1 MLRHSTIIA
10 ALAAAF
16 VISATQFAPADDWG
30 NLKGRFIYDGK
41 APDPT
46 KLTID
51 KDQQICG
58 DKGLVDESLVV
69 DSSGGMANVV
79 LWIRGKAKVHPD
91 YEKSAD
97 ATVVLDNKG
106 CRFNP
111 HVQGVRVGQTLQIK
125 NSDPVAHNTNIVGR
139 NLQVNPLIPAGS
151 ASDQKIEAPENLPAN
166 VSCNIH
172 PWMKARVVVRSSPY
186 FAISKKD
193 GSFEI
198 KNLPAGDLEFV
209 VYHERSGFVQD
220 AETKSG
226 KVNWPKGVM
235 KVTIEPG
242 KDTDLGDI
250 KLAAA
255 QFNKD

>member
-1 MLRHSTIIA
+1 MLRHFTTIA
-10 ALAAAF
+10 ALAA
-16 VISATQFAPADDWG
+16 VLIVSTTQSAHADDWG

-41 APDPT
+41 APEPV
-46 KLTID
+46 KLNID

-69 DSSGGMANVV
+69 GSSGGLANVMIYV
-79 LWIRGKAKVHPD
+79 KGKVKVHPD
-91 YEKSAD
+91 YDKTAD

-111 HVQGVRVGQTLQIK
+111 HVQGARVGQTLQIK

-139 NLQVNPLIPAGS
+139 NLQTNPLIPAGQ
-151 ASDQKIEAPENLPAN
+151 ASDIKIEGPETLPAM

-172 PWMKARVVVRSSPY
+172 PWMKGRVLIRTNPY
-186 FAISKKD
+186 FAISGKD

-209 VYHERSGFVQD
+209 VYQERSGFVTD
-220 AETKSG
+220 AETKTG
-226 KVNWPKGVM
+226 KVTWPKGVM

-250 KLAAA
+250 KLDAA